1 MLPETPTLMKKL
13 LFVLLLL
20 SFYCACT
27 KETVFQPSL
36 PAPSFAGKNTFGFKY
51 NASNIWAS
59 ISHGDF
65 NTYTPN
71 DIPNATCAVYDSL
84 LVNKKITLFGD
95 LSAKSGSF
103 IVNDSHFEVRLY
115 NVPLLLPLSIGTL
128 TFDTSLAKNSN
139 RAFFSDY
146 KSSKG
151 YANYT
156 NNTFSL
162 TITNL
167 DTTNKI
173 ISGNF
178 SGTLY
183 KLDTAKFTLT
193 DSMKITN
200 GNFDVKYHYQ

>member
-1 MLPETPTLMKKL
+1 MLPKTDTLMTKH
-13 LFVLLLL
+13 LFALFLL
-20 SFYCACT
+20 SFCFACT

-36 PAPSFAGKNTFGFKY
+36 PAPSFAGKNTLGFNY
-51 NASNIWAS
+51 NGNNVWAS
-59 ISHGDF
+59 ISHGNF
-65 NTYTPN
+65 NVNTPN

-84 LVNKKITLFGD
+84 IVKKRIVLSGD
-95 LSAKSGSF
+95 LTAKSGSV

-115 NVPLLLPLSIGTL
+115 NVPLLLPLSLGTL
-128 TFDTSLAKNSN
+128 TFDTSSAKNNN

-167 DTTNKI
+167 DTTKKI
-173 ISGNF
+173 ISGLF

-200 GNFDVKYHYQ
+200 GSFDVKYHYQ

>member
-1 MLPETPTLMKKL
+1 MIKL
-13 LFVLLLL
+13 LFPLFLLI
-20 SFYCACT
+20 FCFACT

-36 PAPSFAGKNTFGFKY
+36 PAPSFAGKNTFGFNY
-51 NASNIWAS
+51 NGNNIWAS

-65 NTYTPN
+65 NTTTPN
-71 DIPNATCAVYDSL
+71 DIPNASCAAYDSL
-84 LVNKKITLFGD
+84 LLHQRITLFGD
-95 LSAKSGSF
+95 LTAKSGSV

-128 TFDTSLAKNSN
+128 TFDTSSAKNSN

-156 NNTFSL
+156 NSTFSL

-173 ISGNF
+173 ISGLF

-200 GNFDVKYHYQ
+200 GSFDVKYHYQ